1 MRAWTF
7 GEAVASG
14 QWGIR
19 EPVPEAPEVAPDILI
34 VPLAAFDRAGHR
46 IGYGAGYYDMTI
58 NALRA
63 KKKVT
68 AIGIA
73 FAAQEIPPGSSDR
86 ARRAARSRANGAR
99 DHRFPRD
106 LKAHAHPLYRRCRR
120 PLRPHH
126 RSERLPGLIADWK
139 LDLVVVN
146 GENAAGGFGI
156 TEVIY
161 NEFID
166 AGADAITLGNHAWDQ
181 REALV
186 FIERAPRLIRP
197 LNYPKGTPGRGAALV
212 DTKNGKRALVINAMG
227 RIFMD
232 PLDDPFAAIERELSA
247 CALKSGADAIVIDF
261 HCEATSEKQ
270 AMGYFTDGRASLVVG
285 THTHAPTA
293 DDRILPNGTA
303 FVSDVGM
310 TGDYD
315 SIIGMNKDEPL
326 NRFLRKLPGAKFEAS
341 TGPATLCGLAVETD
355 DATGLAR
362 KVGALRLGGILQETR
377 PNFWD

>member
-1 MRAWTF
+1 MRILF
-7 GEAVASG
+7 IGDVVGRSG
-14 QWGIR
+14 R
-19 EPVPEAPEVAPDILI
+19 AIL
-34 VPLAAFDRAGHR
+34 A
-46 IGYGAGYYDMTI
+46 
-58 NALRA
+58 
-63 KKKVT
+63 
-68 AIGIA
+68 
-73 FAAQEIPPGSSDR
+73 
-86 ARRAARSRANGAR
+86 
-99 DHRFPRD
+99 
-106 LKAHAHPLYRRCRR
+106 
-120 PLRPHH
+120 
-126 RSERLPGLIADWK
+126 ERLPKLIADWK

-197 LNYPKGTPGRGAALV
+197 LNYPKGTPGRGTALI

-247 CALKSGADAIVIDF
+247 CALKSGADAIIIDF

-293 DDRILPNGTA
+293 DDRILAGGTA

-326 NRFLRKLPGAKFEAS
+326 NRFLRKLPGAKFEPS
-341 TGPATLCGLAVETD
+341 NGPATLCGLAVETD

-362 KVGALRLGGILQETR
+362 QVGAVRLGGILRETR
-377 PNFWD
+377 PKFWN